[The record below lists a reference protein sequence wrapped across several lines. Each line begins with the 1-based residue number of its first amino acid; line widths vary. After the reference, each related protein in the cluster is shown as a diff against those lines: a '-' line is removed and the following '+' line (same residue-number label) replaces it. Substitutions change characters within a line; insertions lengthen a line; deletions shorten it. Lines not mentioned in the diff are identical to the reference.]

1 MTAPV
6 VVVARW
12 DVRPDALDAVLGWI
26 ADLAPRA
33 RAEPGCRGYEVLVS
47 AEDPATLI
55 LIERY
60 ADRAALDAH
69 LTSPHYAEFVVDRI
83 RPCLTDRRVEIL
95 TPREC

>member
-12 DVRPDALDAVLGWI
+12 DVRADAVDAVLGWI
-26 ADLAPRA
+26 AELAPHA
-33 RAEPGCRGYEVLVS
+33 RAEPGCLGYEVLRS
-47 AEDPATLI
+47 AEDPASMV

-69 LTSPHYAEFVVDRI
+69 LASPHYAAFVVDKI
-83 RPCLTDRRVEIL
+83 RPCLTDRRVEVV
-95 TPREC
+95 TPLE